1 MIKAVFFDA
10 DGTLI
15 SHSKN
20 EVSQSSR
27 EALEELRKK
36 GIKCILATGRHMSE
50 LQDLP
55 IKDIEFDAY
64 ITVNGQLCMEAEGS
78 VFCERPI
85 SGKDKEILVELFN
98 NKTIPIA
105 LVEKDA
111 MYLNFVNHYVEK
123 AQHAV
128 SSPLPKLGEYGGG
141 EIYLAV
147 AYLGREDEEHIR
159 SLLPGCKATR
169 WNDFGVDII
178 SKSGGKLVGI
188 DEYLKLS
195 GISRDE
201 AMAFGDGEN
210 DIDMLKNAG
219 IGVAMGNAK
228 DTVKES
234 ADYVTASVDDDG
246 IKKALEYFELL

>member
-1 MIKAVFFDA
+1 M
-10 DGTLI
+10 
-15 SHSKN
+15 
-20 EVSQSSR
+20 
-27 EALEELRKK
+27 
-36 GIKCILATGRHMSE
+36 
-50 LQDLP
+50 
-55 IKDIEFDAY
+55 
-64 ITVNGQLCMEAEGS
+64 
-78 VFCERPI
+78 FCESPI
-85 SGKDKEILVELFN
+85 CGKDKEILVELFN

-105 LVEKDA
+105 LVEKNA
-111 MYLNFVNHYVEK
+111 MYLNFVNDYVEK

-147 AYLGREDEEHIR
+147 AYLGREDDERIR

-188 DEYLKLS
+188 DEYLKLL

-228 DTVKES
+228 DAVKES
-234 ADYVTASVDDDG
+234 ADYVTDSVDDDG
-246 IKKALEYFELL
+246 IKKALEYFKVL